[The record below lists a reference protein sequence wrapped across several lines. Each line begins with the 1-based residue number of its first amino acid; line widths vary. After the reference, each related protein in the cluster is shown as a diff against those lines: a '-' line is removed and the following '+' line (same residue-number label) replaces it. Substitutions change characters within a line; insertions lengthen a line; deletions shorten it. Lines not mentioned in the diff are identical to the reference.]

1 MLAIN
6 ARSHFPPTQRPRNR
20 GGGGRHWGHW
30 GQLPLHFLYLGKKC
44 PFSGMKV
51 PCFHRI
57 EVPYLQNLS
66 ALFWSVPPHFRGAS
80 AASAPT
86 TQFLLFSWANFT
98 LKLQEMAISGF
109 ENVLESIAVL
119 RAGLINFPQPRP
131 SLNLFN
137 VIKISIKVV
146 KNNSPLPSRDL
157 GQIMLNRDDG
167 SYLPQEYLHLV
178 DK

>member
-1 MLAIN
+1 MSRSLFNSITGEESASPRNRFRPLPPPPPCSQINPVPKKFADLLVIN
-6 ARSHFPPTQRPRNR
+6 ARSHFPPT
-20 GGGGRHWGHW
+20 
-30 GQLPLHFLYLGKKC
+30 
-44 PFSGMKV
+44 
-51 PCFHRI
+51 
-57 EVPYLQNLS
+57 
-66 ALFWSVPPHFRGAS
+66 
-80 AASAPT
+80 
-86 TQFLLFSWANFT
+86 TQFLLFSCTNFT

-109 ENVLESIAVL
+109 ENFLESIAVL

-131 SLNLFN
+131 PLNLFN

-157 GQIMLNRDDG
+157 GQIMLNRDGG